1 MIKPPSISPIDG
13 LVDLACR
20 DGVDV
25 RPTLLRVLTDLY
37 VQKPAHTADET
48 TQYVELALGL
58 IDSVDDTTRAAV
70 AASLS
75 HYAAAPPAILA
86 KLGLLDDMPAPRQ
99 AIPEVTPLPEA
110 TPLPE
115 VIFAPEATLVPEET
129 SDFDHAE
136 KTAASIATADLTD
149 VFFNAPPADRRLILA
164 NLDIVANPA
173 ALIAPL
179 SDDQVARL
187 EQAALHRQPAAFARV
202 VENALGINRDLAAR
216 ITADD
221 SGEPIVIMA
230 RALGIKAAVL
240 QRVLLFLNPAIGQ
253 SVERVFDLAVLYDEI
268 SLASACHMVGLWRQD
283 APAAQAPQKGRY
295 EPVYQDDARTVR
307 RPPVRDTRRAD
318 PRETAMPHKATR

>member
-1 MIKPPSISPIDG
+1 MNKLSSISPIDG

-37 VQKPAHTADET
+37 VQKPAHSAEEI

-75 HYAAAPPAILA
+75 HYPAAPAAILA
-86 KLGLLDDMPAPRQ
+86 KLGLADSVPAPLP
-99 AIPEVTPLPEA
+99 ALPEVAALPEVT
-110 TPLPE
+110 
-115 VIFAPEATLVPEET
+115 FAPEATLVPEAAPPDGTPAQQST
-129 SDFDHAE
+129 SSIA
-136 KTAASIATADLTD
+136 AASLTD
-149 VFFNAPPADRRLILA
+149 VFLDAPPADRRLILA
-164 NLDIVANPA
+164 NLDVIANPA

-179 SDDQVARL
+179 PDDKIARL
-187 EQAALHRQPAAFARV
+187 EQAALHREPTSFARV
-202 VENALGINRDLAAR
+202 LEQALGIDRELARR
-216 ITADD
+216 ITEDD

-240 QRVLLFLNPAIGQ
+240 QRVLLFLNPAIGR

-268 SLASACHMVGLWRQD
+268 SLATACHMVELWRQD
-283 APAAQAPQKGRY
+283 APGAQAPHKGRY
-295 EPVYQDDARTVR
+295 EPVYQEDARTVR
-307 RPPVRDTRRAD
+307 RPLARESRRAD
-318 PRETAMPHKATR
+318 PRETATPYKATR

>member
-37 VQKPAHTADET
+37 VQKPAHSAEET

-75 HYAAAPPAILA
+75 HYPAAPAAILA
-86 KLGLLDDMPAPRQ
+86 KLGLADSVPAPRP
-99 AIPEVTPLPEA
+99 ALPKVTALPEVT
-110 TPLPE
+110 
-115 VIFAPEATLVPEET
+115 FAPEATLVPEAT
-129 SDFDHAE
+129 PLDLAHAE
-136 KTAASIATADLTD
+136 QPTASIAAASLTEIFLD
-149 VFFNAPPADRRLILA
+149 APPADRRLILA
-164 NLDIVANPA
+164 NLDVVANPA

-179 SDDQVARL
+179 PDDKVVRL
-187 EQAALHRQPAAFARV
+187 EQAALHREPAAFARV
-202 VENALGINRDLAAR
+202 VENALGIDRELARR
-216 ITADD
+216 ITDD
-221 SGEPIVIMA
+221 NSGEPIVIMA

-240 QRVLLFLNPAIGQ
+240 QRILLFLNPAVGQ

-268 SLASACHMVGLWRQD
+268 SLAAACHMVTLWRQD
-283 APAAQAPQKGRY
+283 APAAQMPNKGRY
-295 EPVYQDDARTVR
+295 EPVYQEDARTVR
-307 RPPVRDTRRAD
+307 RPLARESRRAD
-318 PRETAMPHKATR
+318 PRETATPHKATR

>member
-37 VQKPAHTADET
+37 VQKPAHSADEV

-58 IDSVDDTTRAAV
+58 IDSVDNTTRAAV

-75 HYAAAPPAILA
+75 HYPAAPAAILA
-86 KLGLLDDMPAPRQ
+86 KLGLSESAPAPRP
-99 AIPEVTPLPEA
+99 ALLEVMA
-110 TPLPE
+110 LPE
-115 VIFAPEATLVPEET
+115 VMVAPEATLVPEQAPPDVALIEE
-129 SDFDHAE
+129 SSVSI
-136 KTAASIATADLTD
+136 TAASLTD
-149 VFFNAPPADRRLILA
+149 VFLNAPPADRRLILA

-179 SDDQVARL
+179 PDDKVARL
-187 EQAALHRQPAAFARV
+187 EQAALHREPAAFARII
-202 VENALGINRDLAAR
+202 ETALGVDRELARR
-216 ITADD
+216 IADD
-221 SGEPIVIMA
+221 NSGEPIVIMA

-240 QRVLLFLNPAIGQ
+240 QRILLFLNPTIGR

-268 SLASACHMVGLWRQD
+268 SLATACHMVALWRQD
-283 APAAQAPQKGRY
+283 APAVQAPRKGRY

-307 RPPVRDTRRAD
+307 RPIARESRRAD
-318 PRETAMPHKATR
+318 PRETAAPHKAAR

>member
-37 VQKPAHTADET
+37 VQKPAHSADEI

-75 HYAAAPPAILA
+75 HYPAAPAVILA
-86 KLGLLDDMPAPRQ
+86 KLGLSENRPMPRPVL
-99 AIPEVTPLPEA
+99 PDVTA
-110 TPLPE
+110 LPE
-115 VIFAPEATLVPEET
+115 VAFAPEATLVPDETPELAHTEE
-129 SDFDHAE
+129 S
-136 KTAASIATADLTD
+136 AASIATAGLTE
-149 VFFNAPPADRRLILA
+149 VFLSAPPADRRLILA
-164 NLDIVANPA
+164 NLDVIANPA

-179 SDDQVARL
+179 PDDKVARL
-187 EQAALHRQPAAFARV
+187 EQAALHREPAAFARV
-202 VENALGINRDLAAR
+202 VENALSIDRDLARR
-216 ITADD
+216 ITDDD

-240 QRVLLFLNPAIGQ
+240 QRILLFLNPAIGQ

-268 SLASACHMVGLWRQD
+268 SLAAACHMVGLWRQD
-283 APAAQAPQKGRY
+283 APAAQAAHKGRY
-295 EPVYQDDARTVR
+295 EPVYQEDARTVR
-307 RPPVRDTRRAD
+307 RPLARDSRRAD
-318 PRETAMPHKATR
+318 PRETAAPHKATR